1 MSILQV
7 RDKDGNFVPIHA
19 IRGNDGKS
27 AYDLAKEGGY
37 AGTEQEFIALLN
49 MLPQIMVNVTAL
61 DENEDIN
68 EKHLINFNN
77 PHNVTAAQVGAVAEA
92 YYASADLNTE
102 LQSGGNKIT
111 VCSYNA
117 ETLNTPYKEGVT
129 VFAHGMV
136 ITNSHTSQYGTQ
148 LCMPSGD
155 KHTFIR
161 ALSKQGV
168 TPWEQVADMSEVNEL
183 KARLEAAEAQ
193 QTKIASGTYKGT
205 GTHGVDNKNTL
216 TFPFVPKLV
225 FISTPSTIASGT
237 DYAEYYATATLVSG
251 SLRGFV
257 SKSTEKST
265 SNNDI
270 PLILSWEGNTLAWY
284 YINTSTT
291 STGMTAAK
299 QLNYAGA
306 VYNWVAIG

>member
-1 MSILQV
+1 MPTLQI
-7 RDKDGNFVPIHA
+7 RDKDGNFIPIHA
-19 IRGNDGKS
+19 IKGDDGKS
-27 AYDLAKEGGY
+27 AYEQAKEGGY
-37 AGTEQEFIALLN
+37 QGTEEEFIALLN
-49 MLPQIMVNVTAL
+49 SLPNLMVNLTSTED
-61 DENEDIN
+61 DEQDYNE
-68 EKHLINFNN
+68 HLSNFNN
-77 PHNVTAAQVGAVAEA
+77 PHQVTADQTGAVPKA
-92 YYASADLNTE
+92 YYVSADLNTE

-136 ITNSHTSQYGTQ
+136 ITNAHTSQYGTQ

-161 ALSKQGV
+161 AFNKQGV
-168 TPWEQVADMSEVNEL
+168 TAWEQVADMAEVNEL

-193 QTKIASGTYKGT
+193 QTKIASGTYEGT

-270 PLILSWEGNTLAWY
+270 PLILSWEGNTLSWY

-306 VYNWVAIG
+306 VYHWVAIG